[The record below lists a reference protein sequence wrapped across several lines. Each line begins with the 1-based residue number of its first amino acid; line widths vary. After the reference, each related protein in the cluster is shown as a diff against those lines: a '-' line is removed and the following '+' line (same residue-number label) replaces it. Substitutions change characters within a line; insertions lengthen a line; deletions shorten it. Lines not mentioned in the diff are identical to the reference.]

1 VNCYRRLIGMDIE
14 KLKEYAKR
22 DNYFNFMGIEVL
34 EINEGRAVVRLKI
47 EDMLINF
54 FDAGHGGAIYSL
66 GDAGFQLA
74 CNASADIEIA
84 VALSTTMN
92 YIKKVE
98 TGETLTATAKVIAT
112 TRRTSITEIEITN
125 DQDELIAVFRG
136 LAYIKRVK

>member
-1 VNCYRRLIGMDIE
+1 MNCFRRLIGMDIA
-14 KLKEYAKR
+14 KLKEYAKK

-34 EINEGRAVVRLKI
+34 EISEGRAVVRLEI
-47 EDMLINF
+47 QEALTNF

-74 CNASADIEIA
+74 CNASASIEIA

-98 TGETLTATAKVIAT
+98 AGETLTATAEVIAST
-112 TRRTSITEIEITN
+112 GRTSITEIEITN
-125 DQDELIAVFRG
+125 AQDELIAVFRG
-136 LAYIKRVK
+136 LAYVKRVK